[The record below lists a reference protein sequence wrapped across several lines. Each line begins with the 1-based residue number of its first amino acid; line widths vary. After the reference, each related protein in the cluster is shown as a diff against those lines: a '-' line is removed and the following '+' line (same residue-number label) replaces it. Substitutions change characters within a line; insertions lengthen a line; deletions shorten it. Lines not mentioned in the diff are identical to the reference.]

1 MFRLIDEK
9 FGGILVFHTLVS
21 SLYNSFK
28 KRNEKKLRKLHD
40 EFLAEA
46 IMRSS
51 KLFFELGVVSYV
63 LSKILSKPRFLTE
76 KYEDELGRIENLL
89 KQFESGV
96 GKKTDDEFFDIIKK
110 IEVIINN
117 MEAQDRRFFL
127 GLLAKGRVKS
137 AATMYAKGV
146 SLGLSAEMSGVEQ
159 QEIQKYAGD
168 SMMFDRLK
176 DEIDIRERVKK
187 ARRLLE

>member
-1 MFRLIDEK
+1 MIDVK
-9 FGGILVFHTLVS
+9 FGDFLVFHTLVS
-21 SLYNSFK
+21 SLYNNFK
-28 KRNEKKLRKLHD
+28 KRNEKKLRKLQD
-40 EFLAEA
+40 EFLTQA
-46 IMRSS
+46 IMRNS
-51 KLFFELGVVSYV
+51 KLFFELGVISYV

-76 KYEDELGRIENLL
+76 KYERELSTIENLL

-96 GKKTDDEFFDIIKK
+96 GKKTDEEFFAIIKK

-146 SLGLSAEMSGVEQ
+146 SLGLSAEISGVEQ

-176 DEIDIRERVKK
+176 EEVDIRERVKK